1 MIEYEASKAMP
12 KVGRN
17 DPCPCGSGK
26 KAKRCCI
33 ERIGTER
40 LVDVLRGSRD
50 QMAAKNE
57 RLKAERDEL
66 VMQLA
71 AVEADREAEVLAAQV
86 HALLGAGELEQAE
99 AVGRE
104 LEEMFPGET
113 EGIER
118 LAQVYESREMS
129 VEAAAQYRRAIAMM
143 DEWGRGHYCDC
154 CRARLVRAVRRLD
167 PEGPALELGLDPQ

>member
-1 MIEYEASKAMP
+1 MP

-129 VEAAAQYRRAIAMM
+129 VEAARAIPARYS
-143 DEWGRGHYCDC
+143 DDGRVGP
-154 CRARLVRAVRRLD
+154 RALLRLLSSAAGKGRAA
-167 PEGPALELGLDPQ
+167 PGP